1 MLKFFTPDRQGKQ
14 EPYSYR
20 ARARLVGHCILQ
32 LSEAKQDDI
41 VVIGRIHEKSHI
53 DYLRKNNIRYIHDIC
68 DNKWPMLEHLWEHTN
83 LYATAITTTCES
95 LKELIHTKSQNAV
108 YVIPDP
114 TEREE
119 EFARFQPGTIHPF
132 KVKLVYYGSD
142 VNYRQLDFSK
152 YNFPNSD
159 LTIVTNI
166 KDNNIEQWSFENQG
180 KWVRNADMIILPVDN
195 NNPMA
200 MYKGNNRPVDAIR
213 MGRFVLT
220 NAQIPSWLKLKE
232 YMWVGDLEEGYKW
245 AINNPNEVIKR
256 IKSGQ
261 SFIEETYTTPII
273 KQKWEEIYNVCYTR
287 NIG

>member
-1 MLKFFTPDRQGKQ
+1 M
-14 EPYSYR
+14 
-20 ARARLVGHCILQ
+20 
-32 LSEAKQDDI
+32 
-41 VVIGRIHEKSHI
+41 
-53 DYLRKNNIRYIHDIC
+53 
-68 DNKWPMLEHLWEHTN
+68 
-83 LYATAITTTCES
+83 
-95 LKELIHTKSQNAV
+95 
-108 YVIPDP
+108 
-114 TEREE
+114 
-119 EFARFQPGTIHPF
+119 
-132 KVKLVYYGSD
+132 KVNLVYYGSD
-142 VNYRQLDFSK
+142 GNYRQLDFSK